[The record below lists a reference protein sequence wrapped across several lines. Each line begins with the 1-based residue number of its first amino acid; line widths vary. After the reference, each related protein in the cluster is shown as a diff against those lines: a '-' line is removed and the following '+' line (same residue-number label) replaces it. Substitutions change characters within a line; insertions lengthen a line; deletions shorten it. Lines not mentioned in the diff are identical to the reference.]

1 MNKYECKFCGTIL
14 TNDKIGFNT
23 CKCGK
28 VSLDVTP
35 YTYRVI
41 GSENVKTDEG

>member
-1 MNKYECKFCGTIL
+1 MNKYECKFCGAIL
-14 TNDKIGFNT
+14 TNKKMGFNS

-35 YTYRVI
+35 YYYRVI
-41 GSENVKTDEG
+41 GSENLKEEG